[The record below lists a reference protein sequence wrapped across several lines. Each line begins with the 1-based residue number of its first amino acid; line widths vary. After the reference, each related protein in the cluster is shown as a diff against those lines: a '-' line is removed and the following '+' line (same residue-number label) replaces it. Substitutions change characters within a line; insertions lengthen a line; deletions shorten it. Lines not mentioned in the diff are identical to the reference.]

1 MSELSV
7 HAYATP
13 VAVVDASGAV
23 CPGPVVAASRAVRA
37 VAVGEVV
44 RLIATDPGC
53 QRDVQAWCSVT
64 GHELL
69 ASNSE
74 ADGSHWFLIRRS
86 H

>member
-1 MSELSV
+1 VSESIYTYV
-7 HAYATP
+7 TP
-13 VAVVDASGAV
+13 VTVVDASGAV

-37 VAVGEVV
+37 VALGEVI

-53 QRDVQAWCSVT
+53 RRDIPAWCSVI

-69 ASNSE
+69 GSSSG